1 MSSSSSQLL
10 PRMKRELEI
19 LERDPPPGVICY
31 PVDDSLL
38 KFCALIKG
46 PKDTPYED
54 GLFKVDVQIPSRY
67 PMEPPKMQFIT
78 PIYHPNV
85 DDAGRIC
92 LDLLKMP
99 PMGSWKPSLNISTT
113 LTSLSVLMADPNPDD
128 PLLVEIAS
136 EFKENKSLFL
146 QKARQA
152 TLRHAM
158 EDKKALNPENL
169 VQEPEQASSSSS
181 NSASNASVC
190 SLLPDIQQ
198 ETTTQSSQN
207 KIASQEAELGSISKN
222 INKTEERIITQKK
235 EKKKILSLSK
245 AHSKIE
251 KKLPLE
257 QASNHSKTE
266 KKLPLEQA
274 SNNPKI
280 KKNAPLE
287 QNDSKIEKNA
297 PLAQNDSK
305 KNALLELISDSPTS
319 DPTFSTSIKTTTL
332 NLNSSRSLKLLQEE
346 KGKQVETRKPLGD
359 ITKNSVNV
367 PSLNDRAERKRKLLR
382 KKTPSDASSKKQKN

>member
-1 MSSSSSQLL
+1 MSHIQNHT
-10 PRMKRELEI
+10 
-19 LERDPPPGVICY
+19 
-31 PVDDSLL
+31 
-38 KFCALIKG
+38 LIII
-46 PKDTPYED
+46 
-54 GLFKVDVQIPSRY
+54 F
-67 PMEPPKMQFIT
+67 
-78 PIYHPNV
+78 
-85 DDAGRIC
+85 
-92 LDLLKMP
+92 
-99 PMGSWKPSLNISTT
+99 
-113 LTSLSVLMADPNPDD
+113 
-128 PLLVEIAS
+128 
-136 EFKENKSLFL
+136 LFL
-146 QKARQA
+146 SYYSFQ
-152 TLRHAM
+152 
-158 EDKKALNPENL
+158 
-169 VQEPEQASSSSS
+169 
-181 NSASNASVC
+181 
-190 SLLPDIQQ
+190 DIQQ
-198 ETTTQSSQN
+198 ETTTQSPQN

-222 INKTEERIITQKK
+222 LNKTEERIITQKK

-274 SNNPKI
+274 SNNSKI

-305 KNALLELISDSPTS
+305 KNAPLELISNSPTS

-332 NLNSSRSLKLLQEE
+332 NLNSSRSLNLLQEE
-346 KGKQVETRKPLGD
+346 KGKQVEIRRPLGD

-382 KKTPSDASSKKQKN
+382 KKNPNDASSKKQKN